1 MYRPI
6 LTLTTLI
13 MLPLSLASWA
23 ERSAWAAIDCTQP
36 AIQSIAPADTTIV
49 SATPVTVPVAYC
61 NIFGY
66 VTTPGPNQVNFQLG
80 LPTAWN
86 GLFLFVG
93 NGGFAGSLT
102 SNILPVVAGVS
113 LGVATALTDTGHQG
127 ASAFD
132 ASWALNNQ
140 AKQDDFLVRA
150 VHVSTV
156 ASKAII
162 QGFYGGGIVTSAFFG
177 CSTGGRQGLVQ
188 AQQYPEDFDGI
199 MAGAPALGNNF
210 AGNNWNIHHLTAS
223 PESYLPPDKI
233 ALLDAAVLENCD
245 GRDGVIDGLIQD
257 PRKCTFNPEN
267 LRCKSG
273 NTTDCLTKEQVKLVK
288 TIYAGAA
295 TEDGE
300 QIYSGFAKSD
310 PSGPNGWARWITGLQ
325 PPNALGTA
333 QPWVAPAAPPLQF
346 ILQDQFLKY
355 FVFSDPNYNSLT
367 FDLNNEDDRMQL
379 AEVIDRGGAT
389 ATNPDLS
396 AFINRG
402 GKLLLFHGWSDPA
415 LSPLET
421 VKYYKNVVET
431 LGGGFE
437 RVQESVRL
445 FMVPGMQH
453 CSGGPG
459 PNVFNAGTPLVS
471 WVLTGVAPDQ
481 IIATH
486 FQDNNPTGP
495 VTRTMPL
502 CPYPEVAV
510 FTGGDVNVAAN
521 WVCQHHANQPLSLGP
536 EE

>member
-6 LTLTTLI
+6 LTITTLTTL
-13 MLPLSLASWA
+13 LLSLAPWA
-23 ERSAWAAIDCTQP
+23 RQSAWAAIDCTQP

-49 SATPVTVPVAYC
+49 SATPVAAPAYC

-86 GLFLFVG
+86 GRFLFLG
-93 NGGFAGSLT
+93 NGGFAGSLF
-102 SNILPVVAGVS
+102 SPVLPIVAGVS
-113 LGVATALTDTGHQG
+113 VGVATALTDTGHQ
-127 ASAFD
+127 SPSVLD
-132 ASWALNNQ
+132 ASWALNNLV
-140 AKQDDFLVRA
+140 KQDDFLVRA

-162 QGFYGGGIVTSAFFG
+162 QGFYGGLGTSLFYG
-177 CSTGGRQGLVQ
+177 CSTGGRQALVQ

-199 MAGAPALGNNF
+199 VAVAPVLGNNF
-210 AGNNWNIHHLTAS
+210 AGYNWNMRHLTVS
-223 PESYLPPDKI
+223 PESYLPPDKL
-233 ALLDAAVLENCD
+233 ALVDAAVLESCD

-257 PRKCTFNPEN
+257 PRNCTFNPEK
-267 LRCKSG
+267 LRCKHG

-288 TIYAGAA
+288 AIYAGAS

-300 QIYSGFAKSD
+300 QIYAGFTKSD
-310 PSGPNGWARWITGLQ
+310 PAGPNGWARWITGFQL
-325 PPNALGTA
+325 PNALGTA
-333 QPWVAPAAPPLQF
+333 QPWVSPVVPPLQF
-346 ILQDQFLKY
+346 IFQDQFLKY

-367 FDLNNEDDRMQL
+367 FDLNNEDDRIQL
-379 AEVIDRGGAT
+379 AEVIDRGGAA

-402 GKLLLFHGWSDPA
+402 GKLLLYHGWSDPA
-415 LSPLET
+415 ISPLET
-421 VKYYKNVVET
+421 VRYYKNVVET

-437 RVQESVRL
+437 RTQESARL

-453 CSGGPG
+453 CLGSGPG
-459 PNVFNAGTPLVS
+459 PNVFNPAAPVVS
-471 WVLTGVAPDQ
+471 WVLTGMAPEQ
-481 IIATH
+481 IIAAH
-486 FQDNNPTGP
+486 YQNNDPTTGI

-510 FTGGDVNVAAN
+510 FTGGKVNVAAN
-521 WVCQHHANQPLSLGP
+521 WACQRHANQPPSLGP